1 MRIERMKTLAL
12 PLVEN
17 DKQPILTAWTD
28 QAVVGVELETSA
40 NMSPITMLVQPFK
53 GKVELSGPFTM
64 KRNNFSYAVEPLS
77 ANGYYE
83 KIEEELNK
91 WYLSEGLYEVTMAMP
106 DQFMDAVES
115 LNELTISNKDVSR
128 MQLSIWNN
136 ETNEY
141 EPLVDT
147 KQVFTDKVST
157 YFNQD
162 GELRIEIKYGPDP
175 SGEQTKLPD
184 IELKGGKIMIE
195 IRDLTK
201 RYGSFTA
208 LDHLNLSLEEGVVFG
223 FVGANG
229 AGKSTTFSILATLL
243 SPTSGDALIN
253 GKSVVKEPKEVRKQI
268 GYMPDFFGVYDQLKV
283 DEYLDFYGASYG
295 IQLVQRQVLIPQLL
309 ELVNL
314 TNKRYEYVDLLSRGM
329 KQRLCLARALIH
341 DPKVLILDEPASGLD
356 PRARVEMRDI
366 LRNLKSMGKTILI
379 SSHILPE
386 LAEMCDEIGVIDNGK
401 LIAHGNVAAIQA
413 QLQGE
418 KRIVLKM
425 TDRLDEVRAFLE
437 EDPHISSI
445 DVIDNRLEIAFNY
458 RGTDAEQVALL
469 KKAMLADLPI
479 YALSEEEKDLE
490 DVFMAITKGADNQ

>member
-1 MRIERMKTLAL
+1 
-12 PLVEN
+12 
-17 DKQPILTAWTD
+17 
-28 QAVVGVELETSA
+28 
-40 NMSPITMLVQPFK
+40 
-53 GKVELSGPFTM
+53 
-64 KRNNFSYAVEPLS
+64 
-77 ANGYYE
+77 
-83 KIEEELNK
+83 
-91 WYLSEGLYEVTMAMP
+91 
-106 DQFMDAVES
+106 
-115 LNELTISNKDVSR
+115 
-128 MQLSIWNN
+128 
-136 ETNEY
+136 
-141 EPLVDT
+141 
-147 KQVFTDKVST
+147 
-157 YFNQD
+157 
-162 GELRIEIKYGPDP
+162 
-175 SGEQTKLPD
+175 
-184 IELKGGKIMIE
+184 MIE

-295 IQLVQRQVLIPQLL
+295 LQLAERQVLIPQLL

-314 TNKRYEYVDLLSRGM
+314 TSKRYEYVDLLSRGM

-418 KRIVLKM
+418 KRIVLKV
-425 TDRLDEVRAFLE
+425 TDQLDVVRAFLE

-445 DVIDNRLEIAFNY
+445 DVIENRLEIAFNY
-458 RGTDAEQVALL
+458 RGTNAEQVALL
-469 KKAMLADLPI
+469 KKAMLTDLPI

>member
-1 MRIERMKTLAL
+1 
-12 PLVEN
+12 
-17 DKQPILTAWTD
+17 
-28 QAVVGVELETSA
+28 
-40 NMSPITMLVQPFK
+40 
-53 GKVELSGPFTM
+53 
-64 KRNNFSYAVEPLS
+64 
-77 ANGYYE
+77 
-83 KIEEELNK
+83 
-91 WYLSEGLYEVTMAMP
+91 
-106 DQFMDAVES
+106 
-115 LNELTISNKDVSR
+115 
-128 MQLSIWNN
+128 
-136 ETNEY
+136 
-141 EPLVDT
+141 
-147 KQVFTDKVST
+147 
-157 YFNQD
+157 
-162 GELRIEIKYGPDP
+162 
-175 SGEQTKLPD
+175 
-184 IELKGGKIMIE
+184 MIE

-295 IQLVQRQVLIPQLL
+295 IQLAERQVLIPQLL

-314 TNKRYEYVDLLSRGM
+314 TSKRYEYVDLLSRGM

-418 KRIVLKM
+418 KRIVLKI
-425 TDRLDEVRAFLE
+425 TDRLEEVRAFLE
-437 EDPHISSI
+437 EDPHVSSI
-445 DVIDNRLEIAFNY
+445 NVIDNGLEIAFNY
-458 RGTDAEQVALL
+458 RGTNAEQIALL

-479 YALSEEEKDLE
+479 YALNEEEKDLE

>member
-1 MRIERMKTLAL
+1 
-12 PLVEN
+12 
-17 DKQPILTAWTD
+17 
-28 QAVVGVELETSA
+28 
-40 NMSPITMLVQPFK
+40 
-53 GKVELSGPFTM
+53 
-64 KRNNFSYAVEPLS
+64 
-77 ANGYYE
+77 
-83 KIEEELNK
+83 
-91 WYLSEGLYEVTMAMP
+91 
-106 DQFMDAVES
+106 
-115 LNELTISNKDVSR
+115 
-128 MQLSIWNN
+128 
-136 ETNEY
+136 
-141 EPLVDT
+141 
-147 KQVFTDKVST
+147 
-157 YFNQD
+157 
-162 GELRIEIKYGPDP
+162 
-175 SGEQTKLPD
+175 
-184 IELKGGKIMIE
+184 MIE

-243 SPTSGDALIN
+243 SPTSGDAIIN
-253 GKSVVKEPKEVRKQI
+253 GKSVIKEPKEVRKQI

-295 IQLVQRQVLIPQLL
+295 IGAAERKVLIPQLL

-314 TNKRYEYVDLLSRGM
+314 TNKRHEYVDLLSRGM

-366 LRNLKSMGKTILI
+366 LRNLKAMGKTILI

-401 LIAHGNVAAIQA
+401 LIAHGNVASIQA

-418 KRIVLKM
+418 KRIVVKV
-425 TDRLDEVRAFLE
+425 TDRLNEVRAFLE
-437 EDPHISSI
+437 EDPLISSI
-445 DVIDNRLEIAFNY
+445 DVMDNRLGIAFNY
-458 RGTDAEQVALL
+458 RGTDDDQVALL
-469 KKAMLADLPI
+469 KKAILANLPI

>member
-1 MRIERMKTLAL
+1 
-12 PLVEN
+12 
-17 DKQPILTAWTD
+17 
-28 QAVVGVELETSA
+28 
-40 NMSPITMLVQPFK
+40 
-53 GKVELSGPFTM
+53 
-64 KRNNFSYAVEPLS
+64 
-77 ANGYYE
+77 
-83 KIEEELNK
+83 
-91 WYLSEGLYEVTMAMP
+91 
-106 DQFMDAVES
+106 
-115 LNELTISNKDVSR
+115 
-128 MQLSIWNN
+128 
-136 ETNEY
+136 
-141 EPLVDT
+141 
-147 KQVFTDKVST
+147 
-157 YFNQD
+157 
-162 GELRIEIKYGPDP
+162 
-175 SGEQTKLPD
+175 
-184 IELKGGKIMIE
+184 MIE

-201 RYGSFTA
+201 KYGSFIA

-253 GKSVVKEPKEVRKQI
+253 GKSVIKEPKEVRKQI

-295 IQLVQRQVLIPQLL
+295 IGTQDRKVLIPQLL

-314 TNKRYEYVDLLSRGM
+314 TNKRFEYVDLLSRGM

-401 LIAHGNVAAIQA
+401 LIAHGNVATIQA

-418 KRIVLKM
+418 KRIVIKVS
-425 TDRLDEVRAFLE
+425 DRLNEVRAFLE
-437 EDPHISSI
+437 EDPLISSI
-445 DVIDNRLEIAFNY
+445 DVMDNRLEIAFNY
-458 RGTDAEQVALL
+458 RGTDSEQIMLL